1 MIKPTKPQTRFE
13 YHPQSV
19 ELMKRAAL
27 HVRTVLGDLY
37 KDVVIVGG
45 LVPSLLVPNP
55 PDDTM
60 AHPGTMDL
68 DLGLSLG
75 LLEEERYAEVAER
88 LRRAGFAPA
97 KNKDGREIRQTWEF
111 DAGNGRVL
119 VDFLIGP
126 ASASSIPGKL
136 QSLEDDFAAFI
147 AEGVPLAFRDQR
159 TIKLTG
165 RTLKDEAATRE
176 AIICGPSAFV
186 AMKAVAFKNRG
197 EPKDAYDL
205 FYVLRH
211 YPHFTE
217 IVDGYQSLLSGN
229 GASCAAA
236 GLATLRQDFRTPDAV
251 GTARAVEFALG
262 AGQQA
267 RDELRADVSGIVM
280 RFVAEVGE

>member
-1 MIKPTKPQTRFE
+1 
-13 YHPQSV
+13 
-19 ELMKRAAL
+19 
-27 HVRTVLGDLY
+27 
-37 KDVVIVGG
+37 
-45 LVPSLLVPNP
+45 
-55 PDDTM
+55 
-60 AHPGTMDL
+60 
-68 DLGLSLG
+68 
-75 LLEEERYAEVAER
+75 
-88 LRRAGFAPA
+88 
-97 KNKDGREIRQTWEF
+97 
-111 DAGNGRVL
+111 
-119 VDFLIGP
+119 
-126 ASASSIPGKL
+126 
-136 QSLEDDFAAFI
+136 
-147 AEGVPLAFRDQR
+147 
-159 TIKLTG
+159 
-165 RTLKDEAATRE
+165 
-176 AIICGPSAFV
+176 
-186 AMKAVAFKNRG
+186 MKAVAFKNRG